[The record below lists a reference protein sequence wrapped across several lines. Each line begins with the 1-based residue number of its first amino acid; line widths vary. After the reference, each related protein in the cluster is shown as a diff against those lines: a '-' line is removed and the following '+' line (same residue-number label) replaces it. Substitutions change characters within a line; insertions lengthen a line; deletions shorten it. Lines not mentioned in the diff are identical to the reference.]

1 MRHVLVSS
9 GKTEWGED
17 LRAAAPADAVVLSV
31 SGIDETLEKIARSAR
46 VDYVVTDDP
55 AVAEAI
61 REEIPGSLPVL
72 LAAQVSA
79 AMVWQR
85 IEAISAGAPL

>member
-9 GKTEWGED
+9 GKAGWGED

-46 VDYVVTDDP
+46 IDYVVTDDP
-55 AVAEAI
+55 AVADAI
-61 REEIPGSLPVL
+61 REEIPGRLPVL
-72 LAAQVSA
+72 FAPEISA
-79 AMVWQR
+79 TTVWQQ
-85 IEAISAGAPL
+85 IEAISAGAPR